1 MNRITWYI
9 FQQLGVGLLIVGT
22 GLTAIIWLTQSL
34 RFVQM
39 IVNNGLS
46 MGNFVYLTMLLLP
59 NFLTIILPI
68 AFFIVVTFIYTK
80 LISDRELIVMR
91 ATGLNQMQLA
101 KPAVLLGIV
110 VVMLSYGINVYL
122 LPQTYKMFGEMKWDI
137 RHNYSQVLLQEGA
150 FNTVATGVTV
160 YVRER
165 TKEGHLL
172 GLFVHDEKNKD
183 KPYTLMA
190 EKGSVIKHEN
200 GSRVL
205 MFNGSRH
212 EVDRK
217 TNKFSILY
225 FDRYVFDL
233 NKDGAASGART
244 PEAREMTLDQLF
256 SLEDQPYVSK
266 RDYGKYTVE
275 AHKRLASPV
284 SALGYMM
291 IALAC
296 LMSGGSTRRNQTK
309 RVSLAVVLVVSM
321 QILSLVVENAIA
333 KNLSLIPLIYLNVL
347 IPVIGGY
354 VALHMPS
361 RFSFLERAQS

>member
-9 FQQLGVGLLIVGT
+9 FLQLGAGLLIVGT
-22 GLTAIIWLTQSL
+22 GLTAIIWLSQSL

-39 IVNNGLS
+39 IVNHGLS
-46 MGNFVYLTMLLLP
+46 MGSFVYLTMLLLP

-80 LISDRELIVMR
+80 LISDRELVVMR

-101 KPAVLLGIV
+101 KPAILLGLV
-110 VVMLSYGINVYL
+110 VVALSYCINIYL
-122 LPQTYKMFGEMKWDI
+122 LPQSYRMFGEMKWDI

-150 FNTVATGVTV
+150 FNSVASGVTV

-165 TKEGHLL
+165 TKDGHLL
-172 GLFVHDEKNKD
+172 GIFVHDEKDKD

-190 EKGSVIKHEN
+190 TKGSIIKHGT

-212 EVDRK
+212 EVEK
-217 TNKFSILY
+217 ATNKFSILY

-233 NKDGAASGART
+233 NKDGVTDSART

-256 SLEDQPYVSK
+256 SLDKQPYVDK
-266 RDYGKYTVE
+266 RDFGKYTVE

-284 SALGYMM
+284 SVLGYMM

-296 LMSGGSTRRNQTK
+296 LMSGGSTRRNQTW
-309 RVSLAVVLVVSM
+309 RVSLAVVLVVGI
-321 QILSLVVENAIA
+321 QIISLVIENAIA
-333 KNLSLIPLIYLNVL
+333 KNLTLIPLIYLNVL
-347 IPVIGGY
+347 IPIIGGY
-354 VALHMPS
+354 FALHMPN
-361 RFSFLERAQS
+361 RFRFLERA